1 LEDEGFRGYLTLE
14 KNMTLC
20 YIKTFFR
27 RNKSGKKTN
36 MKKMTPKRRFTEKK
50 IGGVAKPY
58 IKIGNTETQLTDQ
71 KLELFLENGT
81 LTFDYTSK
89 PNKRTIKF
97 EERTDFL
104 NEVEGPSRPN
114 PRKAFVSDPPI
125 PTGGPG
131 RGNPFHNDKRT
142 P

>member
-1 LEDEGFRGYLTLE
+1 
-14 KNMTLC
+14 
-20 YIKTFFR
+20 
-27 RNKSGKKTN
+27 

-50 IGGVAKPY
+50 IGGGVAKPY
-58 IKIGNTETQLTDQ
+58 MKIGDIDTPLNGE

-89 PNKRTIKF
+89 PNKRVIKF
-97 EERTDFL
+97 EGRTDFL
-104 NEVEGPSRPN
+104 SEVEGPSRTN

-131 RGNPFHNDKRT
+131 RGNPNW
-142 P
+142 